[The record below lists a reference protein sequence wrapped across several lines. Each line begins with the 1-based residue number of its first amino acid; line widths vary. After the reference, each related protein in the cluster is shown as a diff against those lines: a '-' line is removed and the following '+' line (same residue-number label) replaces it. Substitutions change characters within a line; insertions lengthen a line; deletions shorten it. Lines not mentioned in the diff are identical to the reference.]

1 MMSTMSTSVGHLLS
15 DASVDIL
22 AHQGGWD
29 EMAMLGGPALVIVV
43 LGYLA
48 RRGIG
53 GDDGRP
59 RRHRSTQVSTRLLI
73 FVFSEHTF
81 GLCETPRRR

>member
-53 GDDGRP
+53 GDDGADGETED
-59 RRHRSTQVSTRLLI
+59 S
-73 FVFSEHTF
+73 SEDE
-81 GLCETPRRR
+81 GADTPG